1 MVGPE
6 SLFSLFASVCVC
18 VCMYVCLAL
27 DNRHGQTIGCLVSL
41 RSFVSREQVVPL
53 SFSRKKKRE
62 VLSIPY
68 AAIVEKTIPN
78 NHSVSSTNS
87 SSVLGLLV

>member
-6 SLFSLFASVCVC
+6 SLFSLFASVC

-41 RSFVSREQVVPL
+41 RSFVSREQVVPQPKEKER
-53 SFSRKKKRE
+53 SFVHSIRRHRRE
-62 VLSIPY
+62 
-68 AAIVEKTIPN
+68 
-78 NHSVSSTNS
+78 NHS
-87 SSVLGLLV
+87 